1 MPTLWTAAP
10 KESATLS
17 TKNPNNDKAGT
28 SASPHLGTPLILP
41 GEHHHPTLFE
51 RFRRLM
57 IAGLLVIIPAVIA
70 VYAVLFIMGLA
81 DAVFGGFVDSLFM
94 IRRDTDLSAN
104 PLYQPT
110 KTFIAFLLACF
121 AIMFVGW
128 LSTFLLV
135 RRIIHFG
142 ERIVSRVPLVKF
154 FYNTPK
160 EVLHTFTSS
169 RKDSNK
175 RVVLF
180 EYPRRGIWS
189 IGFATGEVIK
199 KPEETPLVAIF
210 LPTTPNPTSGYLLLV
225 PAEDVYDTNIPV
237 EDGARLI
244 ISGGILAPEDIWTQR
259 FAGLSKVP
267 SMPPPKPL
275 LNDQIDPSHRKET
288 PSCP

>member
-1 MPTLWTAAP
+1 MPSHWTANPKEPPTLSP
-10 KESATLS
+10 KNQDSEKVAETPGLS
-17 TKNPNNDKAGT
+17 P
-28 SASPHLGTPLILP
+28 GTPLILP

-81 DAVFGGFVDSLFM
+81 DAIFGGFVDSVFL
-94 IRRDTDLSAN
+94 IRKDTDLTAN

-110 KTFIAFLLACF
+110 KTFIAFLMACF
-121 AIMFVGW
+121 VIMFVGW

-169 RKDSNK
+169 RKDSYK
-175 RVVLF
+175 RVVMI

-199 KPEETPLVAIF
+199 KPEEAPLVAIF

-267 SMPPPKPL
+267 SMPPAKPL
-275 LNDQIDPSHRKET
+275 LNDTIESQSEKE
-288 PSCP
+288 PG